1 MLMRLESWAS
11 IIFSIL
17 GKEFLDLSGRRQ
29 RGQMFLPPVADNH
42 TCNSSANATASVC
55 LYRKQV
61 RPLRCWLIIRPRL
74 TAGLWISRTW
84 RPEAGRRPCP
94 PVVLHICVLT
104 HVPWR
109 GRPGRSLPAV
119 SPAHLPAM
127 STVQRHPTGAGCD
140 SPARCPGANRPLRS
154 LQPPPWLFCN
164 VSGMPPP
171 AMSIDQWVPVPGTVS
186 GTSLRSPS
194 LPLRVKGTYS
204 GEIESLSR
212 DPGIAT
218 LDSGMRFIG
227 N

>member
-1 MLMRLESWAS
+1 MHW
-11 IIFSIL
+11 
-17 GKEFLDLSGRRQ
+17 
-29 RGQMFLPPVADNH
+29 P
-42 TCNSSANATASVC
+42 SSANVTASIC

-61 RPLRCWLIIRPRL
+61 RPLRYWLIIRPRP

-104 HVPWR
+104 RVPWR

-154 LQPPPWLFCN
+154 PCSPLPGCFATFRACHHPLCRSISGFPCREQCPGPACDRPP
-164 VSGMPPP
+164 
-171 AMSIDQWVPVPGTVS
+171 
-186 GTSLRSPS
+186 SPFAWKVRTRAKS
-194 LPLRVKGTYS
+194 RV
-204 GEIESLSR
+204 SR